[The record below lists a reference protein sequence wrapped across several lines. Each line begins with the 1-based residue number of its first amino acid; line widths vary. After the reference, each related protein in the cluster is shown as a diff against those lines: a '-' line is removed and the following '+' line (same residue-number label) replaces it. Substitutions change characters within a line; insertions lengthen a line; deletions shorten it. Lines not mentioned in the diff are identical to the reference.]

1 MVPSPRALMLLKAP
15 VVWTVGSFFLKKIP
29 FFFAFLLVL
38 NSNLWFYFH
47 LSSGIYL
54 KINIK
59 NPTNQTTIPSPLF
72 LCDKIII
79 KLYKT
84 SFVIREITKILSYN
98 IEHFLS
104 LHSPELLL
112 EIHSSLS
119 HHGQYLWAA
128 TLCPLQNP
136 TAFSKLWVD
145 TRDATYFLPAN
156 GTSLQTPK
164 E

>member
-1 MVPSPRALMLLKAP
+1 MVPSPTALILLKAP
-15 VVWTVGSFFLKKIP
+15 VVWTVGCFFFLQKIP

-38 NSNLWFYFH
+38 KSNLWFYLH
-47 LSSGIYL
+47 LPSGIYL

-59 NPTNQTTIPSPLF
+59 KPTNHPFSTFPLH
-72 LCDKIII
+72 KMIT
-79 KLYKT
+79 KSYKT
-84 SFVIREITKILSYN
+84 SFVSREITKIPSYN
-98 IEHFLS
+98 EHFLP

-112 EIHSSLS
+112 KIPSSLS

-128 TLCPLQNP
+128 TLWPPQNP
-136 TAFSKLWVD
+136 TAFSKLQGD
-145 TRDATYFLPAN
+145 TSNATDFLPAY